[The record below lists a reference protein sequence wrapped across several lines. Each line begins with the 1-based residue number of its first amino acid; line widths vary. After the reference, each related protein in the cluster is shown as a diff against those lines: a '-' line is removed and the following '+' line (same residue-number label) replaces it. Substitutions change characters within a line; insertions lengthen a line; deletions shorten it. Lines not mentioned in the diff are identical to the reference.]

1 MSRFERVKRIVF
13 GTPDSIAS
21 TVYGTIVVMA
31 AVTAGSGADVDAGRL
46 AVIVSSSVLVLWL
59 AHVYSDALAETI
71 QRGQRLD
78 TAELFS
84 VTRREIAIPLAAV
97 GPVGALVL
105 GALGIL
111 EDSTAGWCA
120 LLIGLAV
127 LGVQGFRYAGAES
140 LRGVAVLISVAFN
153 LALGLVIVGLKAG
166 VAH

>member
-1 MSRFERVKRIVF
+1 MSRFERVKRVVF
-13 GTPDSIAS
+13 GTPESIAS

-31 AVTAGSGADVDAGRL
+31 AVTAGSSADGSAGRL
-46 AVIVSSSVLVLWL
+46 AVIVFSSVLVLWI

-78 TAELFS
+78 LAELTE

-105 GALGIL
+105 GALGIMS
-111 EDSTAGWCA
+111 ESTAVWWA
-120 LLIGLAV
+120 LGIGLAV

-140 LRGVAVLISVAFN
+140 LHGLAVLVSVVLN
-153 LALGLVIVGLKAG
+153 LAFGLIIVGLKAG
-166 VAH
+166 VGH